1 ETMVSGGTL
10 ARAAFGLSSLFTPGP
25 RQNLQLINS
34 NGSWH
39 INRTALNCNASLDAG
54 WVAALF
60 YYDKFNSS
68 GCPERMASCK
78 PLADFAQGWGPI
90 SYANGTGPEH

>member
-1 ETMVSGGTL
+1 ETIASGGTF
-10 ARAAFGLSSLFTPGP
+10 ARAASGLSRLFTPGP
-25 RQNLQLINS
+25 KQNIQLINS

>member
-25 RQNLQLINS
+25 RQNIQLINS

-39 INRTALNCNASLDAG
+39 INRTALNCNASLDTGWLAG
-54 WVAALF
+54 LL
-60 YYDKFNSS
+60 YYNKFNSS

-78 PLADFAQGWGPI
+78 PLADFDQGWGPI

>member
-1 ETMVSGGTL
+1 ETIASGGTL
-10 ARAAFGLSSLFTPGP
+10 AKAAFGLTSFLSPGP
-25 RQNLQLINS
+25 KQDIQLINS

-60 YYDKFNSS
+60 YYNKFNSS

>member
-1 ETMVSGGTL
+1 ETIASGGTFV
-10 ARAAFGLSSLFTPGP
+10 RAASGLSRLFTPGP
-25 RQNLQLINS
+25 SQNIQLINS

>member
-1 ETMVSGGTL
+1 ETIASGGTF
-10 ARAAFGLSSLFTPGP
+10 ARAASGLSRLFTPGP
-25 RQNLQLINS
+25 KQNLQLINS

-54 WVAALF
+54 WVAGLF

-78 PLADFAQGWGPI
+78 PLADFDQGWGPI

>member
-1 ETMVSGGTL
+1 ETTVSGGTL
-10 ARAAFGLSSLFTPGP
+10 AKAAFGLTSFLSPGP
-25 RQNLQLINS
+25 KQDIQLINS

-39 INRTALNCNASLDAG
+39 INRTALNCNASLDTGWLAG
-54 WVAALF
+54 LL
-60 YYDKFNSS
+60 YYNKFNSS

-78 PLADFAQGWGPI
+78 PLADFDQGWGPI

>member
-1 ETMVSGGTL
+1 ETIASGGTFV
-10 ARAAFGLSSLFTPGP
+10 RAASGLSRLFTPGP
-25 RQNLQLINS
+25 KQNIQLINS

-39 INRTALNCNASLDAG
+39 INRTALNCNASLDTG
-54 WVAALF
+54 WVAGLL
-60 YYDKFNSS
+60 YYHKFNSS

>member
-1 ETMVSGGTL
+1 ETIASGGTL
-10 ARAAFGLSSLFTPGP
+10 ARAASGLSSFFSLGP
-25 RQNLQLINS
+25 KQNIQLINS

>member
-1 ETMVSGGTL
+1 ETIASGGTL
-10 ARAAFGLSSLFTPGP
+10 AKAAFGLTSFLSPGP
-25 RQNLQLINS
+25 KQNIQLINS

-39 INRTALNCNASLDAG
+39 INRTALNCNASLDTG
-54 WVAALF
+54 WVAGLF

-78 PLADFAQGWGPI
+78 PLADFDQGWGPI

>member
-1 ETMVSGGTL
+1 ETVASGGTF
-10 ARAAFGLSSLFTPGP
+10 ARAASGLSRLFTPGP
-25 RQNLQLINS
+25 KQNIQLINS

>member
-1 ETMVSGGTL
+1 ETIASGGTL
-10 ARAAFGLSSLFTPGP
+10 ARAASGLSSFFSLGP
-25 RQNLQLINS
+25 KQHIQLINS

>member
-1 ETMVSGGTL
+1 ETTVSGGTL
-10 ARAAFGLSSLFTPGP
+10 AKAAFGLTSFLSPGP
-25 RQNLQLINS
+25 KQNIQLINS

-39 INRTALNCNASLDAG
+39 INRTALNCNASLDTGWLAG
-54 WVAALF
+54 LL
-60 YYDKFNSS
+60 YYNKFNSS

-78 PLADFAQGWGPI
+78 PLADFDQGWGPI

>member
-54 WVAALF
+54 WLAGLLH
-60 YYDKFNSS
+60 YNKFNSS

>member
-1 ETMVSGGTL
+1 ETIASGGTFV
-10 ARAAFGLSSLFTPGP
+10 RAASGLSRLFTPGP
-25 RQNLQLINS
+25 KQNIQLINS

-68 GCPERMASCK
+68 GCPERMASCR

>member
-1 ETMVSGGTL
+1 ETIASGGTFV
-10 ARAAFGLSSLFTPGP
+10 RAASGLSRLFTPGP
-25 RQNLQLINS
+25 RQNIQLINS

-39 INRTALNCNASLDAG
+39 INRTALNCNASLDTGWLAG
-54 WVAALF
+54 LL
-60 YYDKFNSS
+60 YYNKFNSS

>member
-1 ETMVSGGTL
+1 ETVASGGTL
-10 ARAAFGLSSLFTPGP
+10 AKAAFGLTSFLSPGP
-25 RQNLQLINS
+25 KQNIQLINS

>member
-25 RQNLQLINS
+25 RQNIQLINS

-39 INRTALNCNASLDAG
+39 INRTALNCNASLDTGWLAG
-54 WVAALF
+54 LLH
-60 YYDKFNSS
+60 YNKFNSS

>member
-1 ETMVSGGTL
+1 ETVASGGTF
-10 ARAAFGLSSLFTPGP
+10 ARAASGLSRLFTPGP
-25 RQNLQLINS
+25 KQNIQLINS

-60 YYDKFNSS
+60 YYNKFNSS

>member
-1 ETMVSGGTL
+1 ETIASGGTL
-10 ARAAFGLSSLFTPGP
+10 AQAAFSLSSFFNPGP
-25 RQNLQLINS
+25 KQNIQLINS

-39 INRTALNCNASLDAG
+39 INRTALNCNASLDTG
-54 WVAALF
+54 WVAGLL
-60 YYDKFNSS
+60 YYHKFNSS

>member
-10 ARAAFGLSSLFTPGP
+10 ARAAFGLSSLFSQGP
-25 RQNLQLINS
+25 SQHIQLINS

>member
-1 ETMVSGGTL
+1 ETMVSGGTF
-10 ARAAFGLSSLFTPGP
+10 ARAASGLSRLFTPGP
-25 RQNLQLINS
+25 KQNIQLINS

>member
-1 ETMVSGGTL
+1 ETIASGGTL
-10 ARAAFGLSSLFTPGP
+10 AQAAFSLSSFFNPGP
-25 RQNLQLINS
+25 KQNIQLINS

-39 INRTALNCNASLDAG
+39 INRTALNCNASLDTG
-54 WVAALF
+54 WVAGLL
-60 YYDKFNSS
+60 YYHKFNSS

-78 PLADFAQGWGPI
+78 PLADFDQGWGPI

>member
-1 ETMVSGGTL
+1 ETIASGGTFV
-10 ARAAFGLSSLFTPGP
+10 RAASGLSRLFTPGP
-25 RQNLQLINS
+25 KQNIQLINS

-68 GCPERMASCK
+68 GCPERMASCR
-78 PLADFAQGWGPI
+78 PLADFDQGWGPI

>member
-1 ETMVSGGTL
+1 ETVVSGGTA
-10 ARAAFGLSSLFTPGP
+10 ARTAFKLTSIFTPGP
-25 RQNLQLINS
+25 KQNIQLINS

>member
-1 ETMVSGGTL
+1 ETIVSGGTA
-10 ARAAFGLSSLFTPGP
+10 ARAASGLSRLFTPGP
-25 RQNLQLINS
+25 KQNIQLINS

-78 PLADFAQGWGPI
+78 PLADFDQGWGPI

>member
-1 ETMVSGGTL
+1 ETIASGGTFV
-10 ARAAFGLSSLFTPGP
+10 RAASGLSRLFTPGP
-25 RQNLQLINS
+25 SQNIQLINS

-39 INRTALNCNASLDAG
+39 INRTALNCNASLDTGWLAG
-54 WVAALF
+54 LL
-60 YYDKFNSS
+60 YYHKFNSS

>member
-1 ETMVSGGTL
+1 ETIASGGTL
-10 ARAAFGLSSLFTPGP
+10 AKAAFGLTSFLSPGP
-25 RQNLQLINS
+25 KQNIQLINS

-60 YYDKFNSS
+60 YYNKFNSS
-68 GCPERMASCK
+68 GCPERMTSCK

>member
-10 ARAAFGLSSLFTPGP
+10 ARAAFGLSSLFSPGP
-25 RQNLQLINS
+25 SQNIQLINS

-78 PLADFAQGWGPI
+78 PLADFDQGWGPI

>member
-1 ETMVSGGTL
+1 ETTVSGGTL
-10 ARAAFGLSSLFTPGP
+10 AKGASILTSLFSQGP
-25 RQNLQLINS
+25 SQHIQLINS

-39 INRTALNCNASLDAG
+39 INRTALNCNASLDTG
-54 WVAALF
+54 WVAGLL
-60 YYDKFNSS
+60 YYNKFNSS

-78 PLADFAQGWGPI
+78 PLADFDQGWGPI

>member
-10 ARAAFGLSSLFTPGP
+10 AKAAFGLTSFLSPGP
-25 RQNLQLINS
+25 KQNIQLINS

-39 INRTALNCNASLDAG
+39 INRTALNCNASLDTG
-54 WVAALF
+54 WVAGLL
-60 YYDKFNSS
+60 YYHKFNSS

>member
-1 ETMVSGGTL
+1 ETIASGGTFD
-10 ARAAFGLSSLFTPGP
+10 RAASGLSRLFTPGP
-25 RQNLQLINS
+25 KQNIQLINS